1 MKNYD
6 DDVNY
11 KEDEEGEPSTYGV
24 VAWLAGIGLGSIVGY
39 FFWERYLTHK
49 GKMNYMNKCF
59 AQRGN
64 PVIDSRDNAGL
75 DGTIDAMAAQKIG
88 GYSFACK
95 IP

>member
-1 MKNYD
+1 
-6 DDVNY
+6 
-11 KEDEEGEPSTYGV
+11 
-24 VAWLAGIGLGSIVGY
+24 
-39 FFWERYLTHK
+39 
-49 GKMNYMNKCF
+49 MNCMNKCF

-75 DGTIDAMAAQKIG
+75 DGTTDAMAAQKIG